1 MSFNTFGHLFRFTSF
16 GESHGAAIG
25 CVVDGCPPRIPL
37 GAEDIQRELDRRRP
51 GQSRFT
57 TQRQEPDAVKIMSGV
72 FTDER
77 SGEQVTTGTPIMLM
91 IENVDQR
98 SKDYSEIK
106 DKYRPG
112 HAGYTYD
119 VKYGIHDYRGGG
131 RASARETAA
140 RVAAGAIARKIV
152 PGLNVRGALVQM
164 GPHKIDRSRWDWTE
178 IGKNPFFCPDARQ
191 AKFFEEYLDGVRK
204 AGSSCGAVIEVVA
217 EGVPAGLG
225 APIYAKLDGDIASAL
240 MGINA
245 VKGVEIGDGFAT
257 AAMSGEDNADEMRK
271 NPNLG
276 NDGNPLFLSN
286 HAGGIL
292 GGISTG
298 QTIVARFA
306 VKPTSSIL
314 TPRKTVDR
322 YGRDTDIVTKG
333 RHDPCVGIRAVPIG
347 EAMLACVLADH
358 YLMHRGQVGEGTVWP
373 FKPGA

>member
-1 MSFNTFGHLFRFTSF
+1 MSFNTFGHMFRFTSF

-25 CVVDGCPPRIPL
+25 CVVDGCPPRL
-37 GAEDIQRELDRRRP
+37 ALTEADIQHYLDQRRP

-72 FTDER
+72 FA
-77 SGEQVTTGTPIMLM
+77 GEDGIQVTTGTPILLL

-98 SKDYSEIK
+98 SKDYSAIK

-152 PGLNVRGALVQM
+152 PGVSVRGALVQM
-164 GPHKIDRSRWDWTE
+164 GPHKIDRARWDWNE
-178 IGKNPFFCPDARQ
+178 VANNPFFCPDAVQ
-191 AKFFEEYLDGVRK
+191 AKFFEEYLDGVRTS
-204 AGSSCGAVIEVVA
+204 GSSCGAVIEVVA

-225 APIYAKLDGDIASAL
+225 APVYAKLDADLAGAL

-245 VKGVEIGDGFAT
+245 VKGVEIGDGFA
-257 AAMSGEDNADEMRK
+257 AAALRGEDNADEMRK
-271 NPNLG
+271 DPNLG
-276 NDGNPLFLSN
+276 NEGKPLFLSN

-292 GGISTG
+292 GGISSG
-298 QTIVARFA
+298 QAIVARFA

-322 YGRDTDIVTKG
+322 YGRDTEVATKG

-347 EAMLACVLADH
+347 EAMVACVLADH
-358 YLMHRGQVGEGTVWP
+358 YLMHRGQMGEGTAWP
-373 FKPGA
+373 FTPPA